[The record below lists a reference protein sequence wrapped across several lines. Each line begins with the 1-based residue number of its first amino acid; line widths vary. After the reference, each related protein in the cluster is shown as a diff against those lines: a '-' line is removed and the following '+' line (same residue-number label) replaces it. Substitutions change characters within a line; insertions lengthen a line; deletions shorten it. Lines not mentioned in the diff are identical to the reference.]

1 MKKLDR
7 WKLKQHFKI
16 IWQEAPEAGD
26 EAVIVDLP
34 VEDQEDPPVEAQE
47 VIKPVYEIKI

>member
-16 IWQEAPEAGD
+16 IWQEAPEVAG
-26 EAVIVDLP
+26 EAVIVDLL
-34 VEDQEDPPVEAQE
+34 VEDQVDLPVEAQE
-47 VIKPVYEIKI
+47 VIKPVYY